1 MRIDGS
7 NSKESAPPEAATG
20 SAHRLRWC
28 GNDDV
33 LTAKSFLLREP
44 MVYYSVSA
52 PSDDEPSCI
61 DLSLEVRLPGRS
73 GEPGP
78 SVYPTYAE
86 LSPAQR
92 AQYLEWLSKGR
103 TQAIEHIGFAFLF
116 LCGLERRLLLE
127 RADLNEIAKEVIR
140 IRAVYASSR
149 LLELHLNR
157 FLSFSLARFGFKH
170 VDSHV
175 LMTAFEKP
183 PPNCKE
189 DDLAV
194 ALAWF
199 TEAGVYLPAP
209 WAMAI
214 AAKILACPIVPISLV
229 KAIN

>member
-1 MRIDGS
+1 M
-7 NSKESAPPEAATG
+7 
-20 SAHRLRWC
+20 
-28 GNDDV
+28 
-33 LTAKSFLLREP
+33 
-44 MVYYSVSA
+44 
-52 PSDDEPSCI
+52 
-61 DLSLEVRLPGRS
+61 
-73 GEPGP
+73 
-78 SVYPTYAE
+78 
-86 LSPAQR
+86 
-92 AQYLEWLSKGR
+92 
-103 TQAIEHIGFAFLF
+103 
-116 LCGLERRLLLE
+116 CGLERRLLLE

-157 FLSFSLARFGFKH
+157 FLSFSLVRFGFKN

-199 TEAGVYLPAP
+199 ALADLHLPAP

-214 AAKILACPIVPISLV
+214 AGQHPRVSNRAGLAGQNDQLTSLFKLRYRERFGTGLKLKSTEHDRELRYRPV
-229 KAIN
+229 NPSLEYRDESEEPLTQSIRIPDTLRDHAQFTSLADLLVQSIADLPPPTSAARPGSQALFRADDLKKPAPCAGRSN